1 MLMLKKASLHKVHCA
16 NNGAWKNSLN
26 WSNIDTVLLDMDGT
40 LLDLHY
46 DNHFWLEHVPLRY
59 AEKHALSLEAA
70 KDALRDRYKQ
80 IEGTLDWYCVDYWTR
95 ELDLDIA
102 LLKEEVNHLISV
114 HPHVVDFLDAVR
126 AQGKRLVLVTN
137 AHGKSLNIKFRRTRL
152 NGHFDAVVCAHDLGL
167 PKEYP
172 AFWDKMQDVEPFT
185 RDTALLIDDSLP
197 VLRSAKKY
205 GIAHLLAVRNPDSK
219 LPEKDVGEFDAI
231 HSFKDILP

>member
-1 MLMLKKASLHKVHCA
+1 MLMQLKASRQ
-16 NNGAWKNSLN
+16 KNMLN
-26 WSNIDTVLLDMDGT
+26 WLQIDTVLLDMDGT

-46 DNHFWLEHVPLRY
+46 DNHFWLEHVPRRY
-59 AEKHALSLEAA
+59 AEKHALSLDAA
-70 KDALRDRYKQ
+70 KEALRSRYKQ

-102 LLKEEVNHLISV
+102 LLKEEVDHLIGV

-126 AQGKRLVLVTN
+126 ARGKRLVLVTN

-167 PKEYP
+167 PKERP
-172 AFWDKMQDVEPFT
+172 AFWDRMQEVEPFT
-185 RDTALLIDDSLP
+185 RNTALLIDDSLP
-197 VLRSAKKY
+197 VLRSARHY

-219 LPEKDVGEFDAI
+219 LPGKDVGEFDAI
-231 HSFKDILP
+231 DSFRDILP